1 MCNLLIPS
9 ALLLNVKIK
18 LIVDLLQIL
27 GSLPDPLLITLSH
40 IVLILLLIL
49 TDLHIAVTLI
59 LLSLASSR
67 LQDRML

>member
-1 MCNLLIPS
+1 MCNLFIPS
-9 ALLLNVKIK
+9 ALFLNVKIK

-27 GSLPDPLLITLSH
+27 GPLPDPLLVTLSH

-67 LQDRML
+67 L